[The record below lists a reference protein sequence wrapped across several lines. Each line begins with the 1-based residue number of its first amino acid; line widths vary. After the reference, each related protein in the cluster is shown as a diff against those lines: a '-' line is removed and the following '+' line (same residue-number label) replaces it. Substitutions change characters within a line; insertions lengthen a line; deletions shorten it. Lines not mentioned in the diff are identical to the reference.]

1 VLALVKQMKNK
12 RKPWKSRYDN
22 KNRYPNQFTTQNKI
36 SPYRQYKLKSIKIY
50 TLLNKF
56 KTTQQAQNYW

>member
-12 RKPWKSRYDN
+12 FKPWKNRYDN

-36 SPYRQYKLKSIKIY
+36 SPYGQYKLKSIKIY
-50 TLLNKF
+50 TLL
-56 KTTQQAQNYW
+56 